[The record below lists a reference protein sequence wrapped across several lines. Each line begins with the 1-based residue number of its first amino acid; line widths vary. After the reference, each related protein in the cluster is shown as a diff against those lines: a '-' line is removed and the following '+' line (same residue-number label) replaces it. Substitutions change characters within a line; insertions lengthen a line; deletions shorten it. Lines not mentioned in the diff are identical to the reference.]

1 MERLSSSHSGPVA
14 DPGFLSRLGS
24 KCVGIAE
31 HIIVPEVCQIFHI
44 MPTYDQMSKLLGQSM
59 KSLQCLF
66 LVCIKKE
73 IVSGLGGS
81 RNCWVGYPLA
91 VMGGGNLF

>member
-31 HIIVPEVCQIFHI
+31 HIIVPSSMEVCQIFQI
-44 MPTYDQMSKLLGQSM
+44 MPTYDQVPDDEQTVRPIHEEPAMYIFG
-59 KSLQCLF
+59 
-66 LVCIKKE
+66 VH
-73 IVSGLGGS
+73 
-81 RNCWVGYPLA
+81 
-91 VMGGGNLF
+91 